1 MAFGAKRIY
10 PIDLAVS
17 KAVGVSLPF
26 NGNAVFKPTYT
37 TKEAIKANL
46 INFLLTGQGEKV
58 FNPGFG
64 AGLRKFVF
72 QQISTEGVSE
82 IENYI
87 FDGEKFAPKKGQDDH
102 LCDAFRYA
110 LVELD
115 DYCSYQYGAN
125 PNEVVAAVKSDLDL
139 FS

>member
-1 MAFGAKRIY
+1 MAYGARRIY
-10 PIDLAVS
+10 PIDLATS

-37 TKEAIKANL
+37 TKEAIKTNL
-46 INFLLTGQGEKV
+46 INFLLTGQGERV

-72 QQISTEGVSE
+72 QQISTQGVSE

-87 FDGEKFAPKKGQDDH
+87 LSVIEKYF
-102 LCDAFRYA
+102 
-110 LVELD
+110 
-115 DYCSYQYGAN
+115 
-125 PNEVVAAVKSDLDL
+125 PNIQGVIQIQSTPDRNTILITITYSIVNTGINDTAQINLTNG
-139 FS
+139 

>member
-1 MAFGAKRIY
+1 MAYGARRIY
-10 PIDLAVS
+10 PIDLATS

-37 TKEAIKANL
+37 TKEAIKTNL
-46 INFLLTGQGEKV
+46 INFLLTGQGERV

-72 QQISTEGVSE
+72 QQISTQGVSE

-87 FDGEKFAPKKGQDDH
+87 LSVIEKYF
-102 LCDAFRYA
+102 
-110 LVELD
+110 
-115 DYCSYQYGAN
+115 
-125 PNEVVAAVKSDLDL
+125 PNIQGVVQIQSTPDRNTILITITYSIVNTGINDTAQINLSNG
-139 FS
+139 

>member
-1 MAFGAKRIY
+1 MAYGARRIY
-10 PIDLAVS
+10 PIDLATS

-37 TKEAIKANL
+37 TKEAIKTNL
-46 INFLLTGQGEKV
+46 INFLLTGQGERV

-72 QQISTEGVSE
+72 QQISTQGVSE

-87 FDGEKFAPKKGQDDH
+87 LSVIEKYF
-102 LCDAFRYA
+102 
-110 LVELD
+110 
-115 DYCSYQYGAN
+115 
-125 PNEVVAAVKSDLDL
+125 PNIQGVVQIQSTPDRNTILITITYSIVNTGIHDTAQINLTNG
-139 FS
+139 

>member
-1 MAFGAKRIY
+1 MAYGARRIY
-10 PIDLAVS
+10 PIDLATS

-37 TKEAIKANL
+37 TKEAIKTNL
-46 INFLLTGQGEKV
+46 INFLLTGQGERV

-72 QQISTEGVSE
+72 QQISTQGVSE

-87 FDGEKFAPKKGQDDH
+87 LSVIEKYF
-102 LCDAFRYA
+102 
-110 LVELD
+110 
-115 DYCSYQYGAN
+115 
-125 PNEVVAAVKSDLDL
+125 PNIQGVVQIQSTPDRNTILITITYSIVNTGINDTAQINLTNG
-139 FS
+139 

>member
-1 MAFGAKRIY
+1 MAYGARRIY
-10 PIDLAVS
+10 PIDLTTS

-26 NGNAVFKPTYT
+26 NGSAVFKPTYT

-46 INFLLTGQGEKV
+46 INFLLTGQGERV

-72 QQISTEGVSE
+72 QQINTGGTTE

-87 FDGEKFAPKKGQDDH
+87 LSVIEKYF
-102 LCDAFRYA
+102 
-110 LVELD
+110 
-115 DYCSYQYGAN
+115 
-125 PNEVVAAVKSDLDL
+125 PNIQGVLQIQPVPDQNTIFITLTYSIVNTGLNDTLQINL
-139 FS
+139 NNG